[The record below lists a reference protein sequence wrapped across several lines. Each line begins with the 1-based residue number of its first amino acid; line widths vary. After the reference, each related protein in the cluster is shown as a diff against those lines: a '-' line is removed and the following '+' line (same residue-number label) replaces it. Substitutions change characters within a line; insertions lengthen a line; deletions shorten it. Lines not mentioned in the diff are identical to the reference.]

1 MTFYY
6 EVYHYLNP
14 NKKVLLAFRKEPS
27 KMRVKDQACKE
38 GFFSWKYYT
47 ELRVKKANQ
56 LIPLELFHEVE

>member
-1 MTFYY
+1 MPFYY
-6 EVYHYLNP
+6 EVFHKDNP
-14 NKKVLLAFRKEPS
+14 NGSILLAFRNEPS